1 MNHLLVRALF
11 FVGLVLLF
19 LPWAAH
25 AEEEL
30 LRFEIPRERE
40 GVIARELRT
49 NRTWPHQDMAYRL
62 QAKGDIHGAAN
73 ELRALLDIDP
83 IEDNVR
89 LQLIVLLEQL
99 GNDPEIVEHAGRILE
114 NRPNTLVPLLYR
126 AWALDRLGRWDEAQ
140 VDFQRALSLAD
151 ISKEQHNDILLTL
164 VNRAMAREDFHQVL
178 ALLDG
183 SVQEEL
189 SWSPNLVRGF
199 ALSALGE
206 HALALDSLE
215 TSALQ
220 AKTRETRD
228 QALAAA
234 AEEAIHV
241 GQYARARTLLLQST
255 VNQEPALG
263 LEPRLAELALRAD
276 LPSEAAGH
284 YRRAVEAGDEQARE
298 HLAQLL
304 FDLGQFQEAEEHAEI
319 LAKTTDPEKRK
330 RALVMLGVIR
340 ERLGDFRGASLAFEQ
355 AAQDDLTP
363 ASWATLGALAVKEE
377 RYDIAAQNY
386 EKAWKA
392 GGLKDSAMAEMIV
405 GFWTRAGRI
414 DQAIAASLKLA
425 GNTDAAPEDRLRA
438 MESAAHLQRQVGSPD
453 AAALTLLRA
462 ADLPAVDT
470 EKRADLLERAERLFL
485 ESGRPEK
492 ASDVLVTLLENATD
506 GPARAD
512 VLLRLARLEQTR
524 ELPGWQERTVA
535 FLEQAEDQPGLPPEE
550 AARIA
555 ESSVEILIGQGERI
569 RALQALE
576 RAVIRGGEQPG
587 RMLQFGY
594 ALAAMDLHHRA
605 RDAFARA
612 AELGA
617 GDMAWIGLARSYQRL
632 DQPGLALHSIAQAP
646 FIRGQTALDADLS
659 ELPQEE
665 QYPVLM
671 LLGYLSE
678 ALARHELAADWY
690 QQALKRHDIPET
702 RYRLARASLSSGNA
716 KRADDLLRVVDPA
729 DLPEH
734 DQPPGVVLLARIAGA
749 LDRLDEAETLYRDAL
764 AWAGNRGHGDER
776 LAELWFELGGI
787 YRRKEDHEAAAE
799 AFAQAANLHGT
810 PAMLMASG
818 YEFLGLNHLDEARP
832 LLSEAAVKEPD
843 LLAVHQDLGYIAM
856 RQGDNDEAVEHFM
869 DAIDNAPLRPAEDEE
884 QSQAVAEDIRRMRGE
899 IRALRNAVDLDFW
912 LTYTSGKTGTLGGLA
927 APGRDVLRTS
937 SGIELGWI
945 PPEWGF
951 QDHRIFK
958 LIGRLGWSMEPDSLR
973 VRDNS
978 WEAALGLRYKPLK
991 KYNLN
996 LGLERLF
1003 ALSGEGEDN
1012 WVARAM
1018 LSLFDDSDRI
1028 RPNETFW
1035 NYSFLFGEVDAYL
1048 ESPSRLAA
1056 YVEAR
1061 QGFNWKVRDNLI
1073 LTPFLVADAKWW
1085 SGSRADDV
1093 SFFEGGL
1100 GLSARYLYDEDK
1112 YTLPRKSVELLLTYK
1127 IGRVFNVDNIQD
1139 DQIDALFAT
1148 LLFRF

>member
-1 MNHLLVRALF
+1 MNHLLVRVLF
-11 FVGLVLLF
+11 FLGLVLFF
-19 LPWAAH
+19 LPWATH
-25 AEEEL
+25 AEEKL
-30 LRFEIPRERE
+30 PRFEIPRERE

-49 NRTWPHQDMAYRL
+49 NRTWPHQDMANRL

-114 NRPNTLVPLLYR
+114 NRPNALVPLLYR
-126 AWALDRLGRWDEAQ
+126 AWALDRLERWDEAQ

-151 ISKEQHNDILLTL
+151 ISEKQHNDILLTL

-215 TSALQ
+215 TAAIQ
-220 AKTRETRD
+220 AKTRETRE

-234 AEEAIHV
+234 SEEAIHV
-241 GQYARARTLLLQST
+241 GQYARARSLLLQST
-255 VNQEPALG
+255 VNQPPPS

-276 LPSEAAGH
+276 LPSEAAEH
-284 YRRAVEAGDEQARE
+284 YRRAVEAGDQQARE

-304 FDLGQFQEAEEHAEI
+304 FDLGQLQEAEQHAEI

-377 RYDIAAQNY
+377 RFDIAASNY

-405 GFWTRAGRI
+405 GFWARAGRI
-414 DQAIAASLKLA
+414 DQAIATSLQLA
-425 GNTDAAPEDRLRA
+425 GNTDADPKDRLRA
-438 MESAAHLQRQVGSPD
+438 MESAAHLQRQADSPN

-462 ADLPAVDT
+462 ADLPAVDA
-470 EKRADLLERAERLFL
+470 EKRADLLERAQRLFL
-485 ESGRPEK
+485 EGNRPDQ
-492 ASDVLVTLLENATD
+492 ASDVLVTLLEDAAD
-506 GPARAD
+506 GPERAD
-512 VLLRLARLEQTR
+512 VLLRLARLEEVR
-524 ELPGWQERTVA
+524 ALPGWPERTVA

-555 ESSVEILIGQGERI
+555 ESSVDILIGQGERI

-587 RMLQFGY
+587 RMLRLGY
-594 ALAAMDLHHRA
+594 ALASMDLYRRA

-632 DQPGLALHSIAQAP
+632 DQPGLALHSLVQAP
-646 FIRGQTALDADLS
+646 FMRRQTALDMDLGM
-659 ELPQEE
+659 LPKEE

-690 QQALKRHDIPET
+690 EQALKLQDTPET
-702 RYRLARASLSSGNA
+702 RYRLARASLSSGDA
-716 KRADDLLRVVDPA
+716 KCADDLLRVVDPA
-729 DLPEH
+729 ELPEH

-764 AWAGNRGHGDER
+764 AWTGNRGHGDER

-787 YRRKEDHEAAAE
+787 YRRKEDHQAAAK

-818 YEFLGLNHLDEARP
+818 YEFLGLDHLDEARP
-832 LLSEAAVKEPD
+832 LLSEAALNEPD
-843 LLAVHQDLGYIAM
+843 FLAVHQDLGYIAM
-856 RQGDNDEAVEHFM
+856 QQGDNDEAVEHFM
-869 DAIDNAPLRPAEDEE
+869 DAIDNAPLRPIEDEE
-884 QSQAVAEDIRRMRGE
+884 QALAVAEDVRRMRGE
-899 IRALRNAVDLDFW
+899 LRALRNSVDLDFW

-951 QDHRIFK
+951 QDHRILK
-958 LIGRLGWSMEPDSLR
+958 LIGRLGWSMEPDSFR
-973 VRDNS
+973 VLDNS

-991 KYNLN
+991 AYNLN

-1003 ALSGEGEDN
+1003 SLSGEGEDN

-1028 RPNETFW
+1028 RPNATFW

-1085 SGSRADDV
+1085 SSSRADDV
-1093 SFFEGGL
+1093 SFYEGGL
-1100 GLSARYLYDEDK
+1100 GLSTRYLYDEDK
-1112 YTLPRKSVELLLTYK
+1112 YSLPRKSVELLMTYK
-1127 IGRVFNVDNIQD
+1127 VGRVFDTDNIKD
-1139 DQIDALFAT
+1139 DTIDAFFAT